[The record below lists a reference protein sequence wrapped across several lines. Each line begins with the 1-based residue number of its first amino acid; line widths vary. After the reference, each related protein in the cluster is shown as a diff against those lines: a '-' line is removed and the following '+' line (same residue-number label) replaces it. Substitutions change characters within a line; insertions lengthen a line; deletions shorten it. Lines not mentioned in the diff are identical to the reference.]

1 MESLIRWR
9 AGGREEFI
17 KSLNQ
22 DLTENIIYVDWIKP
36 DAYWKVPKELREKMQ
51 ELLERMGKARS
62 SAKSSSLPIVRRKG
76 APPPLRSSPQDG
88 SLASS
93 RIASHSANRDSSVN
107 IQFAQESQQEAN
119 RPIQMQR
126 NHDAHQQDSVTLA
139 HQDRH
144 TGSEKQR
151 EGEACEQGGGAEVI
165 DEVAV
170 TAAELDQECREL
182 MGLTNVAKFVKD
194 SRLSEMQVLRS
205 LEKGT
210 RLVRKRLSW

>member
-9 AGGREEFI
+9 AGGREEFV
-17 KSLNQ
+17 KSLNK

-51 ELLERMGKARS
+51 ELLERMGTARS
-62 SAKSSSLPIVRRKG
+62 RAKSSSLPIVRRKG
-76 APPPLRSSPQDG
+76 APPPLRSSPQDS

-93 RIASHSANRDSSVN
+93 RIASHSANRDSSAN
-107 IQFAQESQQEAN
+107 IQFAQESQQAAN

-126 NHDAHQQDSVTLA
+126 NHDAHQQESVTLT

-144 TGSEKQR
+144 SGSGQQG
-151 EGEACEQGGGAEVI
+151 EGEACGQRGGVKVN

-170 TAAELDQECREL
+170 TAAELEQECREL

-194 SRLSEMQVLRS
+194 SRLSEVQVLRS